1 MRTQRLAIFAL
12 IALGALVSGGCYDGN
27 STATTVAPV
36 MLSQSITNGPANVDV
51 SVPADV
57 VIGNMTINS
66 TAKSPSAQLSQQ
78 QDVILSEWV
87 VTCSRTDGGTVA
99 SPVFHDYNLTLYVPA
114 GGSANAENFTIF
126 PAEYFK
132 EAPLYQLFPA
142 NGGFDK
148 ETGRT
153 NIRQKLHIEVFGKT
167 VAGQA
172 VSLVFDVNLNFFY
185 VTP

>member
-1 MRTQRLAIFAL
+1 MRTQRLAVFAL

-27 STATTVAPV
+27 SSANTVAPV
-36 MLSQSITNGPANVDV
+36 MLSENITNGPADV
-51 SVPADV
+51 IMSNGADV
-57 VIGNMTINS
+57 TIGNLTINS
-66 TAKSPSAQLSQQ
+66 KAKSPSATLSQQ
-78 QDVILSEWV
+78 QDVTLTQWV
-87 VTCSRTDGGTVA
+87 ITPSRTDGGTVA
-99 SPVFHDYNLTLYVPA
+99 SPQWQNTYTFYVPA
-114 GGSANAENFTIF
+114 GGSASVENARIF
-126 PAEYFK
+126 PAEYFLQ
-132 EAPLYQLFPA
+132 APLYQLFPA